1 MNCTGLRCTLHSL
14 VIQASPIWAAPRIYD
29 FFMRREN
36 WITQKY
42 NRGNPKL
49 KGKISHFRFTVERCP
64 GNNNRLL
71 TESEGRTGGS
81 AAQASSISKFILC
94 HPACD
99 SKMHFRWLA
108 LKGRPCGQFSP
119 LPWNFEFDG
128 LAPKEKYTGWTV
140 STETVRTAKSWPRK
154 NQSEHRDLPK
164 TGFAGKYK
172 HNWK

>member
-49 KGKISHFRFTVERCP
+49 KGKRSHFRFTVEGCP

-81 AAQASSISKFILC
+81 TAQASSISKFILC
-94 HPACD
+94 HSACD
-99 SKMHFRWLA
+99 SKMHFRWLG
-108 LKGRPCGQFSP
+108 LKGRP
-119 LPWNFEFDG
+119 PWRIRDDTSSSDKSKLSRSKKKIIECEIVQNLLKQNF
-128 LAPKEKYTGWTV
+128 
-140 STETVRTAKSWPRK
+140 K
-154 NQSEHRDLPK
+154 NAL
-164 TGFAGKYK
+164 
-172 HNWK
+172 